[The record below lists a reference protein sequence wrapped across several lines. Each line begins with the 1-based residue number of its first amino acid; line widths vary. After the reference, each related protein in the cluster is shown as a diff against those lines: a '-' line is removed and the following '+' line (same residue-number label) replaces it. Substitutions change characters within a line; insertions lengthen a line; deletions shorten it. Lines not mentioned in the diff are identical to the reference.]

1 MARSERTRKNVLG
14 GTSDANIRFDD
25 PRNLLFSVGFEERK
39 RGSHG
44 LAGEE

>member
-1 MARSERTRKNVLG
+1 MNQDDALRQRILSGR
-14 GTSDANIRFDD
+14 SDANIRFDD
-25 PRNLLFSVGFEERK
+25 LRNLLFSVGFEERK